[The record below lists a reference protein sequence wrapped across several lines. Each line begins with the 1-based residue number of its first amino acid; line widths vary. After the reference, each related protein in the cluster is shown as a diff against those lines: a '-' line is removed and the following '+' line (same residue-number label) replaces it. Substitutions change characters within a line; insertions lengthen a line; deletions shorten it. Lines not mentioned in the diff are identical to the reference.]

1 MRGIIGGVKGK
12 RRKEGYAHYS
22 KIFTFIKIRK
32 KESNMKYDRII
43 AIDPDARESGVA
55 QVDIQIKD
63 IATFKMTFAEVISY
77 ITVIQK
83 LAVAEGWRYKVVIE
97 AGWLNDSNWHL
108 KGKYMSARKAAD
120 IGRRVGMNHQTG
132 VLLYEVCKQY
142 LGCDTELQKPLKKC
156 WKGKDGKITQEEMTE
171 VTEKEKLPRM
181 NQDQRDAL
189 LIAWVHAGL
198 PIRIKPKKT
207 L

>member
-1 MRGIIGGVKGK
+1 M
-12 RRKEGYAHYS
+12 
-22 KIFTFIKIRK
+22 
-32 KESNMKYDRII
+32 SNYDRII

-55 QVDIQIKD
+55 QVDIQSKD

-77 ITVIQK
+77 LTVIQK

-97 AGWLNDSNWHL
+97 AGWLNESNWHVL
-108 KGKYMSARKAAD
+108 GKYMSAKKAAA
-120 IGRRVGMNHQTG
+120 IGRSVGMNHQTG
-132 VLLYEVCKQY
+132 VLLYETCKQY

-156 WKGKDGKITQEEMTE
+156 WKGKDGKITQEEMQQITE
-171 VTEKEKLPRM
+171 HPKLPRM

-198 PIRIKPKKT
+198 PMKLKVPPRTKQAAAP
-207 L
+207 